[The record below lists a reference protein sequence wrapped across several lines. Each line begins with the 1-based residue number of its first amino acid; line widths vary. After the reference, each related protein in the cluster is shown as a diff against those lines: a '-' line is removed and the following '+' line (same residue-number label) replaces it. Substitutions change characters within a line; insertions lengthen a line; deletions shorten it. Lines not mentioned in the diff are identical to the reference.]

1 MLTLRSMSIRQRFAV
16 TFSFLFLLITLVGAA
31 GWYAAADQN
40 QAFNEDHTRFFKAVL
55 EKVPADARAELSVQ
69 GDTALKK
76 MNAEYDTEMVLLA
89 LAFAV
94 TAVAATGAALL
105 LSGSVIEPV
114 LRAEAFARKVR
125 DGDLVA
131 SIDVDGSDELT
142 SLLKSLTD
150 MRDSLKTVVGQVRQ
164 SAESIQVASS
174 EVATGSADLSQRTEH
189 TASNLQQTASSMEQ
203 ITSTVGQ
210 SADAAAQANQLVS
223 SASSVA
229 QRGGAVVSQVV
240 ATMNEI
246 NTSSKKIADI
256 IGVIDGI
263 AFQTNILALNAAVEA
278 ARAGEQGRGFAVVA
292 SEVRSLAQR
301 SAEAAKEIKAL
312 IGTSVDNVES
322 GSRLVN
328 EAGSTM
334 TEIVDSVKR
343 VSDIIGEITA
353 AAHEQRTGIGGVNT
367 AITQLDQMTQ
377 QNAALVE
384 QSAAAAE
391 NLMAQATGL
400 TQAMAIFKLGQ
411 EPGWATEARPA
422 RPAAPARAAAPK
434 PAPGKAASKP
444 EPKAPAAPAAAA
456 PAPAAPRAVQA
467 PAPAPAAAEG
477 DWTTF

>member
-1 MLTLRSMSIRQRFAV
+1 MLTLRSMPIRQRFAL
-16 TFSFLFLLITLVGAA
+16 TFSFMFMLVALVGVA
-31 GWYAAADQN
+31 GWMGSEAQN
-40 QAFNEDHTRFFKAVL
+40 HAFNDDHGRIFKAVL
-55 EKVPADARAELSVQ
+55 DKVPAEARAELTVQ
-69 GDTALKK
+69 ADKGVKQVNEAHAGAL
-76 MNAEYDTEMVLLA
+76 ALLA
-89 LAFAV
+89 LAFGV
-94 TAVAATGAALL
+94 TLVGGACAGWL
-105 LSGSVIEPV
+105 LSRSVIEPV
-114 LRAEAFARKVR
+114 QRAEDFARRVR

-131 SIDVDGSDELT
+131 RIDVDGSDEFT
-142 SLLKSLTD
+142 SLLRSLTD
-150 MRDSLKTVVGQVRQ
+150 MRDSLKNVVGQVRQ

-174 EVATGSADLSQRTEH
+174 EVASGSADLSQRTEH
-189 TASNLQQTASSMEQ
+189 TASNLQQTASSMGQ
-203 ITSTVGQ
+203 LTSTVGQ

-229 QRGGAVVSQVV
+229 QRGGSVVSQVV

-312 IGTSVDNVES
+312 IGTSVTNVES

-353 AAHEQRTGIGGVNT
+353 AAHEQRSGIGEVNS
-367 AITQLDQMTQ
+367 AMTQLDQMTQ

-391 NLMAQATGL
+391 NLMAQASGL
-400 TQAMAIFKLGQ
+400 TKAMSIFKLGQ
-411 EPGWATEARPA
+411 EGGWTGAAEAKARPV
-422 RPAAPARAAAPK
+422 PAPARSPS
-434 PAPGKAASKP
+434 PAP
-444 EPKAPAAPAAAA
+444 APAAAKPAAA
-456 PAPAAPRAVQA
+456 PAPARAAEARSPAPARPAA

-477 DWTTF
+477 DWTSF

>member
-1 MLTLRSMSIRQRFAV
+1 MLTLRSMSIRQRFAA
-16 TFSFLFLLITLVGAA
+16 TFSFLFLLIALVGAA

-40 QAFNEDHTRFFKAVL
+40 QAFNDDHTRFFKAVL
-55 EKVPADARAELSVQ
+55 EKVPADARAELSAQ
-69 GDTALKK
+69 ADTALQK
-76 MNAEYDTEMVLLA
+76 MNAEYDTEMALLA
-89 LAFAV
+89 LAFVV
-94 TAVAATGAALL
+94 TAVSALGAALL

-114 LRAEAFARKVR
+114 LRAEEFARKVR

-131 SIDVDGSDELT
+131 RIDVDGSDELT
-142 SLLKSLTD
+142 SLQKSLTD

-203 ITSTVGQ
+203 LTSTVGQ

-246 NTSSKKIADI
+246 NTSSKKISDI

-353 AAHEQRTGIGGVNT
+353 AAHEQRSGIGGVNT

-400 TQAMAIFKLGQ
+400 TKAMAIFKLGQ
-411 EPGWATEARPA
+411 EPGWAAEARPA
-422 RPAAPARAAAPK
+422 RAAAPAAAAPK
-434 PAPGKAASKP
+434 PAPSKTASKA
-444 EPKAPAAPAAAA
+444 EPKAPAAAA
-456 PAPAAPRAVQA
+456 PAPAAPRAA
-467 PAPAPAAAEG
+467 PAPAPATAEG